1 LAPFKLRWHI
11 TCDKTRNRKE
21 TVLNNAALVVG
32 ERETEL
38 VVGTALECAG
48 FACSRFASTLALLR
62 GIKRDDLRLIVLDI
76 DDASVDWQ
84 AVLAW
89 RRSWLNP
96 TVVVIALGNADIQ
109 TTVRTLEAGADD
121 YIPKPVSGAELLARV
136 NAATRRRGGAP
147 SGAAAQALSVA
158 GCTVDGDACC
168 LRSERS
174 RVALTGRELA
184 LTQLLFEQVGKLV
197 TRQRLATEVWGAQCD
212 LSGRTIEQH
221 VYQVRRKLKQC
232 VGEALHL
239 RSIYGSGYR
248 LDRPGRPTTGHAP

>member
-1 LAPFKLRWHI
+1 M
-11 TCDKTRNRKE
+11 
-21 TVLNNAALVVG
+21 NNAALVVG
-32 ERETEL
+32 ERDTDL
-38 VVGTALECAG
+38 VVSTALECAG
-48 FACSRFASTLALLR
+48 FECSRFASTVSLLR

-89 RRSWLNP
+89 RCNWLNP
-96 TVVVIALGNADIQ
+96 SVVIVAVGRADIK

-121 YIPKPVSGAELLARV
+121 YIPKPVNGAELLARV
-136 NAATRRRGGAP
+136 NAATRRRGAAPGGAV
-147 SGAAAQALSVA
+147 AQALSVA

-168 LRSERS
+168 LRSARS

-197 TRQRLATEVWGAQCD
+197 TRQRLATEVWGAQCH

-248 LDRPGRPTTGHAP
+248 LDRPEQPTPGQAS